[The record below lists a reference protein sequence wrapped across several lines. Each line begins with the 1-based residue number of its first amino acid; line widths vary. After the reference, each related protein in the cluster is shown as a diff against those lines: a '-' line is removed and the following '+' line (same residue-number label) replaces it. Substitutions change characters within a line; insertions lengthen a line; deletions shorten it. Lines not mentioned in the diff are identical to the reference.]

1 MKFLDQLGDAVKDVK
16 ELAKSKASVV
26 KDLTADAA
34 QEVKILA
41 KEKAKDVKAK
51 SADAAHDVNE
61 LVKEKSA
68 GAAKDIRAKVAE
80 TTSEDKTSGK

>member
-1 MKFLDQLGDAVKDVK
+1 MKERRHSLQNYLEGTNMKFLDQLGDAVKDVK

-34 QEVKILA
+34 QEVKVLA

-51 SADAAHDVNE
+51 SADAAQE
-61 LVKEKSA
+61 VKVDRKS
-68 GAAKDIRAKVAE
+68 VV
-80 TTSEDKTSGK
+80 

>member
-26 KDLTADAA
+26 KDA
-34 QEVKILA
+34 
-41 KEKAKDVKAK
+41 AKDIT
-51 SADAAHDVNE
+51 E
-61 LVKEKSA
+61 TVKEKSA

>member
-34 QEVKILA
+34 
-41 KEKAKDVKAK
+41 KDIT
-51 SADAAHDVNE
+51 E
-61 LVKEKSA
+61 TVKEKSV
-68 GAAKDIRAKVAE
+68 GAAKEIRDKVAE
-80 TTSEDKTSGK
+80 TTSKDKTSGK

>member
-34 QEVKILA
+34 QDIKV
-41 KEKAKDVKAK
+41 
-51 SADAAHDVNE
+51 
-61 LVKEKSA
+61 LVKEKAEDVSPGWSA
-68 GAAKDIRAKVAE
+68 VAQP
-80 TTSEDKTSGK
+80 